1 MIPKI
6 NLTSAQEGAPPADAR
21 VLRLLEAAIQQLP
34 AGVALVEAPSGTVSF
49 KNGEADRIF
58 GVTPGALRVGSVA
71 DYGQYAGYRVDGAAY
86 QPHEWPAARSL
97 ATGEIVTSEEAEIV
111 RGDGTRGYIRMSS
124 APVRDQA
131 GEVIAAL
138 VTYYD
143 ISSQKA
149 FEAELRRTA
158 EAEHSARSA
167 AESTHA
173 ETELLFRLSD
183 AANRSPDLSTVFD
196 VALDTIL
203 QLLRVD
209 RASVVLFDADGV
221 MRFKAWRGLSDEY
234 RAAVEGHSPWKKG
247 DRDAKPILIDDV
259 ERSADVGDYLPIFR
273 REEIRAIGF
282 VPLVYG
288 DELLGK
294 FMIYSRHVC
303 AFSVRQRGLAQTV
316 AAQVSSAV
324 GRAASAAAAAEANRR
339 KDEFLAMLGHEL
351 RNPLAAIHSAL
362 SVIRQAPRSDI
373 GGRALGVIGRQASA
387 LTRIVDDLLDVG
399 RITRGLIE
407 LKVEPLDGGAIIAG
421 ALDAVSELMAQ
432 KAHDVRVERP
442 ESPVTVLGDR
452 VRLEQV
458 LINLLINA
466 AKYTHPR
473 GTIRIGVSTQGE
485 FAEFR
490 VSDSGVGLDA
500 EMLDQVFELFQQAP
514 TSPDRPQGGLGVGL
528 TVARRLVEFHGGS
541 IRALSAGRGMG
552 TQVVFTIPLAPTAS
566 RSAESFD
573 APKAS
578 RPVRVLLVDD
588 HADSREMLSIL
599 LRSWG
604 HIVHAAPDGHTGLQ
618 IADESQ
624 PDVAF
629 LDIGLPGLD
638 GYEIARQ
645 LRQRPALQRVVLA
658 AVTGYGQ
665 DSDKRRS
672 AAAGFTH
679 HLVKPV
685 TPEGLLRVIESVT
698 GRSDFSSPAGAA
710 SGRPL
715 PQA

>member
-1 MIPKI
+1 MAPDP
-6 NLTSAQEGAPPADAR
+6 NMPSAEEVISGDAR
-21 VLRLLEAAIQQLP
+21 VLRLLRAAIQQLP
-34 AGVALVEAPSGTVSF
+34 AGVALVEAPSGTALF
-49 KNGEADRIF
+49 KNNEADRIF
-58 GVTPGALRVGSVA
+58 GVTPGALRIGSVA
-71 DYGQYAGYRVDGAAY
+71 DYGQYAGYRADGSAY

-111 RGDGTRGYIRMSS
+111 RGEGTRGYIRMSS
-124 APVRDQA
+124 APVRNAA
-131 GEVIAAL
+131 GEVVAAL
-138 VTYYD
+138 VTFYD

-183 AANRSPDLSTVFD
+183 AANRSSDLSTVFD

-209 RASVVLFDADGV
+209 RASILLFDPDGV
-221 MRFKAWRGLSDEY
+221 MRFKAWRGLSDQY

-259 ERSADVGDYLPIFR
+259 ERSSDVADYRPIFR
-273 REEIRAIGF
+273 REEIRALGF
-282 VPLVYG
+282 VPLIYG

-294 FMIYSRHVC
+294 FMIYSRQTC
-303 AFSVRQRGLAQTV
+303 AFSVRQRELAQTV
-316 AAQVSSAV
+316 AAQVASAV

-351 RNPLAAIHSAL
+351 RNPLAAIQSAL
-362 SVIRQAPRSDI
+362 SVIHQAPRPVDVA
-373 GGRALGVIGRQASA
+373 GRAVAVIGRQTSA

-407 LKVEPLDGGAIIAG
+407 LKVEPLDGGAIIAA
-421 ALDAVSELMAQ
+421 ALDAVSDLMAQ
-432 KAHDVRVERP
+432 KAHDVRVEQP
-442 ESPVTVLGDR
+442 DAPVMVLGDR

-473 GTIRIGVSTQGE
+473 GTIRIAITTQGE
-485 FAEFR
+485 FAQFR
-490 VSDSGVGLDA
+490 VADSGVGLDS
-500 EMLDQVFELFQQAP
+500 EMLDRVFELFQQAP

-528 TVARRLVEFHGGS
+528 TVARRLVEFHGGT
-541 IRALSAGRGMG
+541 IRALSAGRGTG
-552 TQVVFTIPLAPTAS
+552 TEVVFTIPLAPTAS
-566 RSAESFD
+566 RSAESFEG
-573 APKAS
+573 PKTS
-578 RPVRVLLVDD
+578 RPVRVLVVDD

-604 HIVHAAPDGHTGLQ
+604 HIVHAAPDGHAGLQ
-618 IADESQ
+618 MAEESQ

-638 GYEIARQ
+638 GYEMARQ
-645 LRQRPALQRVVLA
+645 LRQRPALQGLVLA

-665 DSDKRRS
+665 ESDKRRS

-685 TPEGLLRVIESVT
+685 TPEGLLRVIESAIK
-698 GRSDFSSPAGAA
+698 RSDTSSAA
-710 SGRPL
+710 VPS
-715 PQA
+715 